1 MKSNTKDVT
10 IYYELVSIIERDSD
24 AIYDILDVLIS
35 NLNDKQ
41 LDIMEDL
48 IVNQYGEDYGVNVYN
63 WIQISF
69 LNVILNVYVCFICL
83 Y

>member
-1 MKSNTKDVT
+1 MRQSNTKDVT

-35 NLNDKQ
+35 SLNDKQ

-48 IVNQYGEDYGVNVYN
+48 IVNQYGED
-63 WIQISF
+63 
-69 LNVILNVYVCFICL
+69 
-83 Y
+83 

>member
-1 MKSNTKDVT
+1 MKLSNTKDVT

-35 NLNDKQ
+35 SLNDKQ

-48 IVNQYGEDYGVNVYN
+48 IVNQYGED
-63 WIQISF
+63 
-69 LNVILNVYVCFICL
+69 
-83 Y
+83 

>member
-24 AIYDILDVLIS
+24 AVYDILDVLIS
-35 NLNDKQ
+35 SLNDKQ

-48 IVNQYGEDYGVNVYN
+48 IVNQYGED
-63 WIQISF
+63 
-69 LNVILNVYVCFICL
+69 
-83 Y
+83 